1 MWPDQIRN
9 FGFVDPLNWIIVG
22 RRKRRTGS
30 HKRGVDRIPFPI
42 QDIRVYQSGVSNL
55 WAAGLIGHI
64 TSGVTVVRNGSF
76 RRPSEVNLPWRVA
89 VSCTKRNDPREGEV
103 MKKRR
108 LGIVLLVVVAAL
120 VAAPATIAQETRGKI
135 TGRVTDTS
143 KAVIP
148 GATITVTD
156 ATRGTTANA
165 TSNELG
171 LFQVSYLLPG
181 TYTVAV
187 ELTGFRKHVQ
197 QRVIVETGVTVNLPV
212 ILEIGGVQEAVNVSA
227 ETPLMRTSDA
237 NLGLVVDQARL
248 ASLPLI
254 HGDPYKIMGLASG
267 VTFSGSVRLDR
278 PFEPSHITNYAYNGT
293 RGLRSDLLIDGVP
306 STATANANE
315 VIATYVPPSD
325 LVQEMKVQT
334 ATFDAQFGNT
344 EGGVTSMSIKS
355 GTNKL
360 HGSAYY
366 FAEPSSMGANDYW
379 GKLRGQP
386 KIESNSNRPGVTIGG
401 PIRTD
406 KTFFMFGYERI
417 TDKRPRFDIAGTSWV
432 PTEAL
437 KNGDFSA
444 YSSYVTIY
452 DPASRVASGS
462 NWVGT
467 AFSGN
472 VIPSNRIDPVAK
484 AILAKYYPASPKN
497 PGTDP
502 TKGPAGNI
510 TDSTLAERTQAYNTI
525 TARIDQKISDKN
537 KLFGRISWYER
548 NSNYNDYLGTTASG
562 TWFQFASR
570 QAVIDDVHIFNS
582 TTVLNVRYGYNRFD
596 RNADMQKQEA
606 HGFDLTQIGF
616 PAQYN
621 SFVTDDVRRFPR
633 LDFPG
638 GETVSV
644 AYGNDFRPITS
655 NTIAATLTKSMA
667 AHSLKGG
674 FELRQYGEVSR
685 STGNNQSGQYAFT
698 NAYTRLT
705 SASGSDYQGLQAYA
719 SFLLGLP
726 NTTSW
731 TRAATYDEYSRTY
744 GFFVQ
749 DDWRVGARLTL
760 NLGLRYEVESAL
772 VEKQNKSVSGF
783 DFAYVQPIQTTA
795 QANYA
800 TITDTTPNP
809 ITGQTLK
816 AMVPTLNV
824 KGGLLYAGKDTG
836 SGLYNT
842 PKDTFLPRFGAAFQ
856 LTPKT
861 VIRGGVGLFAGFLG
875 QRRGD
880 VIQTGFSQTTT
891 VSTTLNANGAPIPVN
906 WDNAFLTTAILEP
919 TGNTL
924 GKQSSIGNSISFFN
938 QDPRTSKQLRW
949 QIGVE
954 RELPGGFTVNA
965 AYVGNYGYDIE
976 INRNLNALPIQY
988 LSTDTSRTAAMTANN
1003 AWLSGSVP
1011 NPFAG
1016 LLPGTGMNSSTIARR
1031 SLLLPYPEFGSVTT
1045 TNNDGKSWYSA
1056 FQTGVQKRF
1065 SKGYTVGVSYT
1076 YSRWM
1081 QATEYLN
1088 AADPNPTKMI
1098 SDLDSPHR
1106 LSLSGIYSFPFG
1118 KGRKFLSSAS
1128 GLTEALVGGWQIQGV
1143 YAYQTGFP
1151 VSFGDLFYGGAAIGI
1166 ANPTTSQ
1173 WFNTSAFT
1181 SILTDP
1187 VSNNSVPV
1195 DHLRTLPMRFDDVRI
1210 NAFNNF
1216 DVSLIKDVR
1225 IKGNVRMQLRLE
1237 YINVLDYAKFNIS
1250 NVNVTATN
1258 TLFGSVT
1265 ASNQDNYARRAQVGV
1280 KLLF

>member
-1 MWPDQIRN
+1 
-9 FGFVDPLNWIIVG
+9 
-22 RRKRRTGS
+22 
-30 HKRGVDRIPFPI
+30 
-42 QDIRVYQSGVSNL
+42 
-55 WAAGLIGHI
+55 
-64 TSGVTVVRNGSF
+64 
-76 RRPSEVNLPWRVA
+76 
-89 VSCTKRNDPREGEV
+89 
-103 MKKRR
+103 MKKCR

-120 VAAPATIAQETRGKI
+120 VAVQATSAQETRGKI

-156 ATRGTTANA
+156 VARGTTANA
-165 TSNELG
+165 TSNEQG

-197 QRVIVETGVTVNLPV
+197 QNVIVEIGATVNLPV
-212 ILEIGGVQEAVNVSA
+212 ALEVGGVQESVSVSA
-227 ETPLMRTSDA
+227 ETPLVRTSDA

-254 HGDPYKIMGLASG
+254 HGDPYKIMGLATG
-267 VTFSGSVRLDR
+267 VTFSGNTRLDR
-278 PFEPSHITNYAYNGT
+278 PFEPSHITNYAYDGT

-360 HGSAYY
+360 RGSAYY

-379 GKLRGQP
+379 GALRGQP
-386 KIESNSNRPGVTIGG
+386 KIKSSSNRPGFTVGG

-417 TDKRPRFDIAGTSWV
+417 TDQRPRFDIAGTSWV

-452 DPASRVASGS
+452 DPATRVASGS

-467 AFSGN
+467 AFPGN
-472 VIPSNRIDPVAK
+472 KIDPARIDKVAK
-484 AILAKYYPASPKN
+484 AILANYYPSPKN

-502 TKGPAGNI
+502 AKGPAGNI
-510 TDSTLAERTQAYNTI
+510 TDSTLPEKTQAYNTV
-525 TARIDQKISDKN
+525 TGRIDQKISDKN
-537 KLFGRISWYER
+537 KMFGRFSWYQR
-548 NSNYNDYLGTTASG
+548 DSNYNDYLGSLASG
-562 TWFQFASR
+562 TWFQFKSY
-570 QAVIDDVHIFNS
+570 QAVVDDVHVFNP

-596 RNADMQKQEA
+596 RNADMQYQETR
-606 HGFDLTQIGF
+606 GYDLTQIGF

-621 SFVTDDVRRFPR
+621 SFVDSATRRFPR
-633 LDFPG
+633 LDFTSG
-638 GETVSV
+638 DLVSV
-644 AYGNDFRPITS
+644 AYGNDFRPVTS
-655 NTIAATLTKSMA
+655 NTIAATLTKSLA
-667 AHSLKGG
+667 AHSLKSGV
-674 FELRQYGEVSR
+674 EIRQYGERSI

-749 DDWRVGARLTL
+749 DDWRVNARLTV

-772 VEKQNKSVSGF
+772 VEKQNRSVSGF
-783 DFAYVQPIQTTA
+783 DFTYTQPIEGAA
-795 QANYA
+795 QAAYA
-800 TITDTTPNP
+800 AITDTTPNP

-816 AMVPTLNV
+816 TIVPTLNV
-824 KGGLLYAGKDTG
+824 KGGLQFAGKDTG

-842 PKDTFLPRFGAAFQ
+842 PKDGFLPRFGAAFQ
-856 LTPKT
+856 LTPQT
-861 VIRGGVGLFAGFLG
+861 IIRGGVGLFGGFLG
-875 QRRGD
+875 ERRGD
-880 VIQTGFSQTTT
+880 VIQTGYSQTTT

-906 WDNAFLTTAILEP
+906 WDNAFLTNAIIEP
-919 TGNTL
+919 TGNAL
-924 GKQSSIGNSISFFN
+924 GKQTSIGNAISFFN
-938 QDPRTSKQLRW
+938 QNPMVSKQLRW
-949 QIGVE
+949 QIGVD
-954 RELPGGFTVNA
+954 RELAHGITVNA
-965 AYVGNYGYDIE
+965 AYVGNYGYNIE
-976 INRNLNALPIQY
+976 ISRNLNALPIQY
-988 LSTDTSRTAAMTANN
+988 LSTDNSRTAAMTANN
-1003 AWLSGSVP
+1003 AWLSGSVA

-1031 SLLLPYPEFGSVTT
+1031 NLLLPYPEFGTVTT

-1056 FQTGVQKRF
+1056 FQAGVQKRM
-1065 SKGYTVGVSYT
+1065 SRGYTIGLAYT
-1076 YSRWM
+1076 YSHWM

-1088 AADPNPTKMI
+1088 AADPTPTKMI

-1106 LSLSGIYSFPFG
+1106 LSMSGIYQLPFG
-1118 KGRKFLSSAS
+1118 RGKKWASNAS
-1128 GLTEALVGGWQIQGV
+1128 GVTEALVGGWQIQGV
-1143 YAYQTGFP
+1143 YTYQTGFP
-1151 VSFGDLFYGGAAIGI
+1151 VAFGDLFYNGAAVGI
-1166 ANPTTSQ
+1166 SNPTTSK
-1173 WFNTSAFT
+1173 WFDTSAFT
-1181 SILTDP
+1181 SVLTNT
-1187 VSNNSVPV
+1187 STNSTPV
-1195 DHLRTLPMRFDDVRI
+1195 DHLRTIPLRFEDVRI
-1210 NAFNNF
+1210 NPFNNF
-1216 DVSLIKDVR
+1216 DLSLIKDTR
-1225 IKGNVRMQLRLE
+1225 LKGNMRLQLRLE
-1237 YINVLDYAKFNIS
+1237 YINVLNYAKFNIS
-1250 NVNVTATN
+1250 NVNVTATA
-1258 TLFGSVT
+1258 TAFGTVT